1 MVSAGLNLCL
11 GQLGADKSED
21 NLGSALSGHGL
32 AQACSLGEG
41 RRKRERE
48 EKYAR
53 AIRLRSHTHT
63 VISITFYWLE

>member
-41 RRKRERE
+41 RRKRERGE
-48 EKYAR
+48 VCKG
-53 AIRLRSHTHT
+53 H
-63 VISITFYWLE
+63 